1 MNSRFGFSTLG
12 NSAFSPPNMKNSRF
26 RKSRF
31 GMPNIIYNTE
41 NFSKI
46 HDFGQLNMENA
57 NIKSSR
63 FGNSRFGL
71 KIIEHSRFDLPNIES

>member
-1 MNSRFGFSTLG
+1 
-12 NSAFSPPNMKNSRF
+12 MKNSRF

-31 GMPNIIYNTE
+31 ELPNIIYNTE

-46 HDFGQLNMENA
+46 QDFGQLNMENA

-71 KIIEHSRFDLPNIES
+71 KIIEHSRFDQPNIES